1 MDADGGWASGANPTG
16 VITAVPNAHAVTGFG
31 NTIYATG
38 YDQGQVG
45 IAHVVGNQIA
55 EDTTKTIHL
64 KQDIMEKTGD
74 VDAKSYD
81 TYQDTNGSIQTT
93 GVHGEGLLVKDGYL
107 YVAASVNLKG
117 GYDNYDNGYLMQYKI
132 NSDGGLSYN
141 GYARIG
147 KNTDQVKLNNYNHL
161 ILSTSIGGYQNYGFG
176 SKDTS
181 SDYVN
186 IT

>member
-1 MDADGGWASGANPTG
+1 M
-16 VITAVPNAHAVTGFG
+16 
-31 NTIYATG
+31 
-38 YDQGQVG
+38 
-45 IAHVVGNQIA
+45 
-55 EDTTKTIHL
+55 
-64 KQDIMEKTGD
+64 
-74 VDAKSYD
+74 
-81 TYQDTNGSIQTT
+81 
-93 GVHGEGLLVKDGYL
+93 VKDGYL

-176 SKDTS
+176 NKETS
-181 SDYVN
+181 LDYVN
-186 IT
+186 INGNNI